1 MSSGC
6 PVTKVA
12 QRRFQVYICLRKKL
26 EATRKLN
33 TTDENCGTNALGLP
47 LGHF

>member
-1 MSSGC
+1 LHKDDFNSIFA
-6 PVTKVA
+6 PV
-12 QRRFQVYICLRKKL
+12 KKL

-47 LGHF
+47 LGHFYFK